1 MLLQIPKIRTG
12 LKPAAPVRFPSQ
24 PIHVGRSVLAMKPRA
39 FTMKSTRIVY
49 VDWNSGRL
57 ALKVSDLL
65 SMRNRSEIGGE
76 SAECRVQTERSQPI
90 TRESYR
96 GPQLTFPQQ
105 AQPATPNISGDE
117 TGPGIPQETSK
128 VRHASPGMFP
138 SSSDICIFQS
148 TQNPQSPNDRHLSG
162 RRRSSEQGNAIGIII
177 LHAHALEAIRSKDSD
192 MLRRFSSGPLAR

>member
-1 MLLQIPKIRTG
+1 
-12 LKPAAPVRFPSQ
+12 
-24 PIHVGRSVLAMKPRA
+24 
-39 FTMKSTRIVY
+39 MKSTRIVY

-128 VRHASPGMFP
+128 VRILFP
-138 SSSDICIFQS
+138 MLPPACFRVPATFVFS
-148 TQNPQSPNDRHLSG
+148 N
-162 RRRSSEQGNAIGIII
+162 RRKTRKVLTTVTYQAAGDHRSRE
-177 LHAHALEAIRSKDSD
+177 
-192 MLRRFSSGPLAR
+192 MP